1 MKIETDEAVVVVV
14 VAVAVV
20 AVPLLLIGFF
30 QCVRWLFSGCF
41 ARTKQKREC
50 IYMLCKEMLLTDR
63 SNKLLIQTNSD
74 GLLLFDF
81 YTPYA

>member
-1 MKIETDEAVVVVV
+1 
-14 VAVAVV
+14 
-20 AVPLLLIGFF
+20 
-30 QCVRWLFSGCF
+30 
-41 ARTKQKREC
+41 
-50 IYMLCKEMLLTDR
+50 MLCKEMLLTDR